1 MWKCKCGVE
10 NGDNTNF
17 CSGCGEKKPSSVKP
31 GDSFYYHRQTPPSSP
46 PPSES
51 PKPFDYN
58 YQCYAAG
65 TLDSLS
71 GAELVVAIILAV
83 IVLIVSSIGVD
94 KWGDMEFNGTGFFTG
109 LIWAG
114 AVLLTGYIAKLLL
127 QGLAV
132 IVEANYRSMRK

>member
-31 GDSFYYHRQTPPSSP
+31 GDSFYYHRQTPPSD
-46 PPSES
+46 S

-65 TLDSLS
+65 ALDSLS
-71 GAELVVAIILAV
+71 GAELVAAIILAV

-94 KWGDMEFNGTGFFTG
+94 KWGDMEFNGTGF
-109 LIWAG
+109 
-114 AVLLTGYIAKLLL
+114 LTGSL
-127 QGLAV
+127 
-132 IVEANYRSMRK
+132 E

>member
-31 GDSFYYHRQTPPSSP
+31 DDSFYYHRQTPPSSP
-46 PPSES
+46 PLSDS

-65 TLDSLS
+65 ALDSLS
-71 GAELVVAIILAV
+71 GAEFVVAIILAV
-83 IVLIVSSIGVD
+83 IVLIVPSIGVD
-94 KWGDMEFNGTGFFTG
+94 KWGDTAFNGTGFLTG
-109 LIWAG
+109 LLWCSGIIFS
-114 AVLLTGYIAKLLL
+114 GYIAKILL